1 MKKILIFHLF
11 AFRGFTNSDFTKI
24 HEMCLKNY
32 IHIFDES
39 RFVVVVDNLSDS
51 AAISEA
57 FNWVLGITNGR
68 KFSIKIKPNTELFEV
83 DTFKEE
89 ILDNVDVL
97 RDYVFF
103 AHLKGITENTSV
115 PRYERNS
122 VLRWTC
128 GLYYFS
134 LNFIDEV
141 TARFSG
147 HTRASE
153 MFYGPFVTV
162 YNDPS
167 VSPML
172 RMNHNNCFYQGTFY
186 WINMRKFSNYLKEGL
201 IKLPEIDDRYWVEM
215 LPGVICGREC
225 YGDGIASHMDVAI
238 TNEFNFY
245 AMNDEEWK
253 FLSKI
258 LKEPDFMTFSD
269 KILETIKK

>member
-24 HEMCLKNY
+24 HEICLKKY

-57 FNWVLGITNGR
+57 FNWVLGITNGK
-68 KFSIKIKPNTELFEV
+68 KFSIRIKPNTELFEV

-115 PRYERNS
+115 PRYEKSS

-147 HTRASE
+147 HARASE

-172 RMNHNNCFYQGTFY
+172 RMNHNNCFYQG
-186 WINMRKFSNYLKEGL
+186 K
-201 IKLPEIDDRYWVEM
+201 IDDRYWVEM